1 MLFLLLSDTDVHG
14 DGDTET
20 QVFHGCHG
28 CHNLS
33 LRNNEM
39 GVNIIIHTSEIR
51 RPQLLKVKQ
60 SALHYQVGK
69 WQIGLSLSQTLGI
82 SKEYLYL
89 LLLQL
94 SSMVFLLLKPRNLSV
109 SKVKSAQYLR
119 IWQK

>member
-20 QVFHGCHG
+20 QVCHGCHG

-51 RPQLLKVKQ
+51 RPQLLKVK
-60 SALHYQVGK
+60 
-69 WQIGLSLSQTLGI
+69 
-82 SKEYLYL
+82 
-89 LLLQL
+89 
-94 SSMVFLLLKPRNLSV
+94 
-109 SKVKSAQYLR
+109 
-119 IWQK
+119 